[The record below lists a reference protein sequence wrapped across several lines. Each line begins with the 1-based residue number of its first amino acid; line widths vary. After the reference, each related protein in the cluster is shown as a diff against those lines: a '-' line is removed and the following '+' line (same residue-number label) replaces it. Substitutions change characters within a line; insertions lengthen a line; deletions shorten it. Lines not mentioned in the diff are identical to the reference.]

1 MISLAILDI
10 VETSNLILREI
21 RASDANDLSCFM
33 TQARYQKHIVHR
45 LKDEDAVH
53 DFVRRQMAHQGDN
66 RRRVFHLSAEERMS
80 AEVIGDGFLI
90 CHPDHS
96 VEIGWGLHPAL
107 WSMGFGTEIG
117 QALMAIGI
125 EKLRAKRVWCK
136 IMRPNTASI
145 RLARKIG
152 MTREKSH
159 DDFPVGQ
166 GRFEAVDVYSISAD
180 TYFDLPY

>member
-1 MISLAILDI
+1 
-10 VETSNLILREI
+10 
-21 RASDANDLSCFM
+21 
-33 TQARYQKHIVHR
+33 
-45 LKDEDAVH
+45 
-53 DFVRRQMAHQGDN
+53 
-66 RRRVFHLSAEERMS
+66 MS

-90 CHPDHS
+90 CHPDQS

-117 QALMAIGI
+117 RGLLAIGI
-125 EKLRAKRVWCK
+125 ERLKAKRVWCK
-136 IMRPNTASI
+136 IMRPNTASL

-166 GRFEAVDVYSISAD
+166 GQFESVDVFSISAD